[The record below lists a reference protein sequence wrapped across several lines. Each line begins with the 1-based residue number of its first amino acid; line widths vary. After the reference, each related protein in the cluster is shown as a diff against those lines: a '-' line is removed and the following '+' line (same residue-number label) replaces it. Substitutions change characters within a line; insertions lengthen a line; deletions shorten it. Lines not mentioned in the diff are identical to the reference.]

1 MKLDKIDTEIANK
14 PLCLSRTQTLSKSV
28 GLEAEIR
35 DLQKRRAEI
44 TGKVESLN
52 KKVNLGEL

>member
-14 PLCLSRTQTLSKSV
+14 PLCLSRTQTLSV